1 LIIKGVYMRIIVC
14 VKQVPDTTEV
24 KIDPKTNTLI
34 REGVPSILNPYDQF
48 AVEDSVRL
56 RNLAGEGKVTALS
69 MGPPQ
74 ARSTLM
80 KCLAL
85 GVDDAVLLSD
95 RAFAG
100 ADTWATSYTL
110 ALAIKKLG
118 DFDIIFCGQQ
128 AIDGDTAQVG
138 PELAQHLGIPQV
150 TYVEKV
156 EPGEGRLTVHKQT
169 EEGYQVLDVKMPV
182 LLTAMPPTS
191 FEPGYPPMSG
201 ILKAKKKLFEEWN
214 SGDLSGN
221 VSEFGL
227 DGSFTQVVK
236 TYSPPPRGKS
246 VIIEGDAQTSAKK
259 LTEALVKEG
268 VIKVG

>member
-1 LIIKGVYMRIIVC
+1 MRIIVC

-56 RNLAGEGKVTALS
+56 RNIAGEGKVTAIS

-74 ARSTLM
+74 ARSALM

-85 GVDDAVLLSD
+85 GADDAVLLSD

-110 ALAIKKLG
+110 ALAIQKLG
-118 DFDIIFCGQQ
+118 AFDIIFCGQQ

-138 PELAQHLGIPQV
+138 PELAQHLGVPQV

-156 EPGEGRLTVHKQT
+156 EPGESNILTVHKQT
-169 EEGYQVLDVKMPV
+169 EEGYQVLDVKRPV

-201 ILKAKKKLFEEWN
+201 ILKAKKKPFEEWTADAL
-214 SGDLSGN
+214 GDDESI
-221 VSEFGL
+221 FGL

-236 TYSPPPRGKS
+236 IYSPPPRGKS
-246 VIIEGDAQTSAKK
+246 VIIEGDALTTAKK
-259 LTEALVKEG
+259 LTESLLKEG
-268 VIKVG
+268 VISVG